1 MECPV
6 CGSANVTASHRRGME
21 KALRYVAPR
30 APYRCK
36 DCWSRFWRLEN
47 PWKTAKAKLGAL
59 LAVLLIVGFFS
70 LPFWG
75 PKPSRTG
82 DSAETPEESHTL
94 PVPTHRS
101 AQRIYDPAE
110 RPTVSP
116 RPEAASETVSEMRPE
131 VESDAVDDVEPA
143 ESTFAQG
150 EPADSAADPGA
161 GEFPSDATPMA
172 SAPSEADADPRT
184 ASEAPGDAVL
194 PLAVGPAQT
203 DKSAAAPEPA
213 ADADPGAGQFPSD
226 ATPMAS
232 APSEAD
238 ADPRTA
244 SEAPGDA
251 VLPLA
256 VGPAQTDKSAA
267 APEPAAAAGPDGR
280 PSADADAAAESPA
293 PEPPVSKSEPTAS
306 AETAAVSP
314 EPPSPSASA
323 DELPPSPSGPRTLEA
338 LAPRSVAGEF
348 ELTARAGGPV
358 RQTHIFPLSDPPKLV
373 VDLSGQWDRK
383 VTSPVAVESPL
394 VKRVRLGNHSDYLRL
409 VLDLADA
416 GPLGHEMTPTAD
428 GFRLRVFPEGGS

>member
-161 GEFPSDATPMA
+161 GE
-172 SAPSEADADPRT
+172 
-184 ASEAPGDAVL
+184 
-194 PLAVGPAQT
+194 
-203 DKSAAAPEPA
+203 
-213 ADADPGAGQFPSD
+213 FPSD